1 MSLGEGGSWQQEW
14 SIRAAMAKHR
24 IQVLLTLLT
33 TAGLMGFLDSLE
45 ELMLRIETGERE
57 GTLAARAERAE
68 RAVLKRSNSV
78 DGAMHLTGSPQR
90 SKVGQFSSRDNLRL
104 ESPQN
109 RFSGVVPV
117 FPKLTTS
124 VASLSSF
131 PPFLH
136 FFVSKRFPQY
146 PSTCAYHLLH
156 FRRPLVP
163 HHNPGPPRPTAP
175 FHLPPRGP

>member
-45 ELMLRIETGERE
+45 ELMLKIETGERE

-78 DGAMHLTGSPQR
+78 DGR
-90 SKVGQFSSRDNLRL
+90 
-104 ESPQN
+104 
-109 RFSGVVPV
+109 
-117 FPKLTTS
+117 
-124 VASLSSF
+124 
-131 PPFLH
+131 
-136 FFVSKRFPQY
+136 
-146 PSTCAYHLLH
+146 CI
-156 FRRPLVP
+156 
-163 HHNPGPPRPTAP
+163 
-175 FHLPPRGP
+175 